1 MIKHQSEIEQD
12 LLSKL
17 RRDLILFSKNVPSS
31 LINVLDNL
39 REDLFEADAFL
50 SDEILLESE

>member
-1 MIKHQSEIEQD
+1 MIKYQSEIELD
-12 LLSKL
+12 LLFKL
-17 RRDLILFSKNVPSS
+17 QSDLILFSKNVPSS

-50 SDEILLESE
+50 